1 MNQEMANFIYS
12 GLINMHRFML
22 KQLPHG
28 KKYFTI
34 RRLHSEVLESMIKYF
49 NTDKFDASKNF
60 AIMANATCKKGY
72 EKDIFLSMD
81 NEADTSILL
90 ELFFYKNHS
99 KVKSIT
105 EIFLETHRF
114 KAEKKVKMLEAMRDS
129 YASLFVIK
137 DIDSNNEYVTFEDV
151 FTHKKYKVVDV
162 SLSMPNRE
170 KIIDKVYFYN
180 RIITYEGI
188 SFTTAIRCVIQ
199 SDNKEVK
206 KFIKKHKY
214 NQNHPCI
221 RCLRLYDISRQC
233 NNKIGIY
240 TPV

>member
-1 MNQEMANFIYS
+1 
-12 GLINMHRFML
+12 
-22 KQLPHG
+22 
-28 KKYFTI
+28 
-34 RRLHSEVLESMIKYF
+34 
-49 NTDKFDASKNF
+49 
-60 AIMANATCKKGY
+60 
-72 EKDIFLSMD
+72 
-81 NEADTSILL
+81 
-90 ELFFYKNHS
+90 
-99 KVKSIT
+99 
-105 EIFLETHRF
+105 
-114 KAEKKVKMLEAMRDS
+114 
-129 YASLFVIK
+129 
-137 DIDSNNEYVTFEDV
+137 
-151 FTHKKYKVVDV
+151 
-162 SLSMPNRE
+162 MPNHE